1 MVFRNTAIVGS
12 NLWPMTVP
20 TMGYWLGLQS
30 HEMLSYS
37 TGFSSK
43 YNVIAIDY
51 FISGNIQYVRILIEF
66 YYTLTK
72 VL

>member
-1 MVFRNTAIVGS
+1 MAYD
-12 NLWPMTVP
+12 
-20 TMGYWLGLQS
+20 MGFWLGLQS

-37 TGFSSK
+37 TGFKSK
-43 YNVIAIDY
+43 YNILAVDY